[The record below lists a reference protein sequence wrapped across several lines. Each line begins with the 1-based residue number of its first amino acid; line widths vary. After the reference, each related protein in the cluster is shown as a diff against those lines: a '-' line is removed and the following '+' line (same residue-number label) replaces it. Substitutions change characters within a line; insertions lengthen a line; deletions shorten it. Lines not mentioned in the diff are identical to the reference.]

1 MNQFIWILIF
11 LLLTPSSAFGQI
23 EQSFNYEDKGRR
35 DPFLSLV
42 DKNGNYLLKT
52 ELLYS
57 SSELQ
62 LSGIL
67 WDPQGKSSA
76 LINNQV
82 VKVGESIFGFVIK
95 DITKESVIVSKDN
108 QEFILKVPVLPVQG
122 KEQ

>member
-11 LLLTPSSAFGQI
+11 LLLTSSSAFGH
-23 EQSFNYEDKGRR
+23 EESFNYEDKGRR

-42 DKNGNYLLKT
+42 DKNGNYLLET

-95 DITKESVIVSKDN
+95 DIRKESVIVLKDD
-108 QEFILKVPVLPVQG
+108 QEFILKVSVEG